1 MAYITLA
8 AAAELRDSLTN
19 ALAYASNATEAAC
32 RAEDRDALDV
42 AVRDADRGRVEL
54 DGELLEAAEW
64 FGLDVEDAEE

>member
-8 AAAELRDSLTN
+8 AANELRDLLTN
-19 ALAYASNATEAAC
+19 ALAYAANATEAAC

-42 AVRDADRGRVEL
+42 AVRDADFRGRVEL

-64 FGLDVEDAEE
+64 FGLDVDYDD